1 MSNQPTHDE
10 AEMTFGEHL
19 DEVRKILV
27 RVAIVFTLLFIVLF
41 ALKGIVL
48 DIVFAP
54 IRETF
59 PTNRAFA
66 WVAHLLGSD
75 TLSIHPET
83 VELFNNKMAGQFML
97 HIKSSIVGAF
107 IVAFPYLIW
116 ELWLFVKPAL
126 PPHQRKR
133 SIRYV
138 LETPVWFVLGLLF
151 GYYIISPLAI
161 NFLGNYQVSDQISN
175 IIDVSSFM
183 TTVLSVSFAAA
194 LAFQL
199 PLLIRLLATI
209 GIVSSKG
216 MRQYRKIAA
225 VALLVFAAIITP
237 PDVISQCLIFVPCYI
252 LYEYGIGIAE
262 RIERRRA
269 KDEAEYQAK
278 LEAEKAA
285 AAEKERE
292 EQEAAEK
299 EAAEKRAAEEKA
311 QQERAA
317 EEQVAESQQEKAE
330 PTTEEAQAEPKVE
343 SEPEAEAATQEQS
356 EEHSEDDSTDEP
368 TDDADNTP
376 DEPAEPKQPAKAGEQ
391 TDEAPNNPN
400 PGDYEVM
407 DEHEVTFGVSES
419 TEEELEIMRRFMTPE
434 K

>member
-27 RVAIVFTLLFIVLF
+27 RVAIIFTLLFIVLF
-41 ALKGIVL
+41 SLKGIVL

-59 PTNRAFA
+59 PTNRFFA
-66 WVAHLLGSD
+66 WLAELVGSEALD
-75 TLSIHPET
+75 INPEN
-83 VELFNNKMAGQFML
+83 VELFNNKMAGQFLL

-138 LETPVWFVLGLLF
+138 METPIWFVMGLLF

-183 TTVLSVSFAAA
+183 TTVISVSFAAA
-194 LAFQL
+194 VAFQL
-199 PLLIRLLATI
+199 PLLIRLLATM
-209 GIVSSKG
+209 GIVSSSG
-216 MRQYRKIAA
+216 MRQYRKVAA
-225 VALLVFAAIITP
+225 VALLIFAAIITP
-237 PDVISQCLIFVPCYI
+237 PDIISQCLIFVPCYI

-262 RIERRRA
+262 RIEKRRA

-278 LEAEKAA
+278 VEAEKAA
-285 AAEKERE
+285 AREKE
-292 EQEAAEK
+292 EQEAKLKAEQEAKQK
-299 EAAEKRAAEEKA
+299 E
-311 QQERAA
+311 
-317 EEQVAESQQEKAE
+317 EEQARQKQKAEQKTAESDEEDNTENDPTPTEPEE
-330 PTTEEAQAEPKVE
+330 PT
-343 SEPEAEAATQEQS
+343 
-356 EEHSEDDSTDEP
+356 
-368 TDDADNTP
+368 
-376 DEPAEPKQPAKAGEQ
+376 DEPAEPSEETTADETEAGEDKPETKAEQSAPKSGEQ
-391 TDEAPNNPN
+391 TDENPDNPN
-400 PGDYEVM
+400 PGDYLVEE
-407 DEHEVTFGVSES
+407 EHEMSFGVSES
-419 TEEELEIMRRFMTPE
+419 SDEELEIMRRFMPKAE
-434 K
+434 E

>member
-27 RVAIVFTLLFIVLF
+27 RVAIIFTLLFIVLF
-41 ALKGIVL
+41 SLKGIVL

-59 PTNRAFA
+59 PTNRFFA
-66 WVAHLLGSD
+66 WLAELVGSEALD
-75 TLSIHPET
+75 INPEN
-83 VELFNNKMAGQFML
+83 VELFNNKMAGQFLL

-138 LETPVWFVLGLLF
+138 LETPIWFVMGLLF

-183 TTVLSVSFAAA
+183 TTVISVSFAAA
-194 LAFQL
+194 VAFQL
-199 PLLIRLLATI
+199 PLLIRLLATM
-209 GIVSSKG
+209 GIVSSNG
-216 MRQYRKIAA
+216 MRQYRKVAA

-262 RIERRRA
+262 RIEKRRA

-278 LEAEKAA
+278 VEAEKAA
-285 AAEKERE
+285 AREKE
-292 EQEAAEK
+292 EQEAKLKAEQEAKQKEEEQARQKQEADEKSAEK
-299 EAAEKRAAEEKA
+299 SDEEDNT
-311 QQERAA
+311 ENDPTPT
-317 EEQVAESQQEKAE
+317 EPEE
-330 PTTEEAQAEPKVE
+330 PT
-343 SEPEAEAATQEQS
+343 
-356 EEHSEDDSTDEP
+356 
-368 TDDADNTP
+368 
-376 DEPAEPKQPAKAGEQ
+376 DEPAEPSEETTTDETEAGEDKPETKAEQSAPKSGEQ
-391 TDEAPNNPN
+391 TDENPDNPN
-400 PGDYEVM
+400 PGDYLVEE
-407 DEHEVTFGVSES
+407 EHEVSFGVSES
-419 TEEELEIMRRFMTPE
+419 SDEELEIMRRFMPKAE
-434 K
+434 E

>member
-1 MSNQPTHDE
+1 MSNQQTNDQ

-27 RVAIVFTLLFIVLF
+27 RVAIIFTLLFIVLF
-41 ALKGIVL
+41 SLKGIVL

-59 PTNRAFA
+59 PTNRFFA
-66 WVAHLLGSD
+66 WLAELVGSEALD
-75 TLSIHPET
+75 INPEN
-83 VELFNNKMAGQFML
+83 VELFNNKMAGQFLL

-138 LETPVWFVLGLLF
+138 METPIWFVMGLLF

-183 TTVLSVSFAAA
+183 TTVISVSFAAA
-194 LAFQL
+194 VAFQL
-199 PLLIRLLATI
+199 PLLIRLLATM
-209 GIVSSKG
+209 GIVSSNG
-216 MRQYRKIAA
+216 MRQYRKVAA

-237 PDVISQCLIFVPCYI
+237 PDIISQCLIFVPCYI

-262 RIERRRA
+262 RIEKRRA

-278 LEAEKAA
+278 VEAEKAA
-285 AAEKERE
+285 ARERE
-292 EQEAAEK
+292 EQEAKLKAEQEAKQK
-299 EAAEKRAAEEKA
+299 E
-311 QQERAA
+311 
-317 EEQVAESQQEKAE
+317 EEQARQKQEADEKSDEKSDEEDNTEDDPTPTEPEE
-330 PTTEEAQAEPKVE
+330 PT
-343 SEPEAEAATQEQS
+343 
-356 EEHSEDDSTDEP
+356 
-368 TDDADNTP
+368 
-376 DEPAEPKQPAKAGEQ
+376 DEPAEPSEETTADETEAGEDKPETKAEQSAPKSGEQ
-391 TDEAPNNPN
+391 TDENPDNPN
-400 PGDYEVM
+400 PGDYLVEE
-407 DEHEVTFGVSES
+407 EHEISFGVSES
-419 TEEELEIMRRFMTPE
+419 SDEELEIMRRFMPKAE
-434 K
+434 E

>member
-27 RVAIVFTLLFIVLF
+27 RVAITFTLLFIVLF
-41 ALKGIVL
+41 SMKGIVL

-59 PTNRAFA
+59 PTNQFFA
-66 WVAHLLGSD
+66 WLAKVLGTEALD
-75 TLSIHPET
+75 INPEN
-83 VELFNNKMAGQFML
+83 VELFNNKMAGQFLL
-97 HIKSSIVGAF
+97 HIKSSVVGAF
-107 IVAFPYLIW
+107 IIAFPYLIW

-138 LETPVWFVLGLLF
+138 LETPIWFVMGLLF

-183 TTVLSVSFAAA
+183 TTVISVSFAAA
-194 LAFQL
+194 VAFQL
-199 PLLIRLLATI
+199 PLLIRLLATM
-209 GIVSSKG
+209 GIVSSDG
-216 MRQYRKIAA
+216 MRQYRKVAA

-237 PDVISQCLIFVPCYI
+237 PDIISQCLIFVPCYV

-262 RIERRRA
+262 RIEKRRA

-278 LEAEKAA
+278 VEAEKAA
-285 AAEKERE
+285 ARERE
-292 EQEAAEK
+292 EQEAKQKAEK
-299 EAAEKRAAEEKA
+299 EA
-311 QQERAA
+311 
-317 EEQVAESQQEKAE
+317 QEKA
-330 PTTEEAQAEPKVE
+330 
-343 SEPEAEAATQEQS
+343 
-356 EEHSEDDSTDEP
+356 
-368 TDDADNTP
+368 
-376 DEPAEPKQPAKAGEQ
+376 
-391 TDEAPNNPN
+391 
-400 PGDYEVM
+400 
-407 DEHEVTFGVSES
+407 
-419 TEEELEIMRRFMTPE
+419 
-434 K
+434 

>member
-27 RVAIVFTLLFIVLF
+27 RVAIIFTLLFIVLF
-41 ALKGIVL
+41 SLKGIVL

-59 PTNRAFA
+59 PTNRFFA
-66 WVAHLLGSD
+66 WLAELVGSEALD
-75 TLSIHPET
+75 INPEN
-83 VELFNNKMAGQFML
+83 VELFNNKMAGQFLL

-138 LETPVWFVLGLLF
+138 METPIWFVMGLLF

-183 TTVLSVSFAAA
+183 TTVISVSFAAA
-194 LAFQL
+194 VAFQL
-199 PLLIRLLATI
+199 PLLIRLLATM
-209 GIVSSKG
+209 GIVSSNG
-216 MRQYRKIAA
+216 MRQYRKVAA
-225 VALLVFAAIITP
+225 VALLIFAAIITP
-237 PDVISQCLIFVPCYI
+237 PDIISQCLIFVPCYI

-262 RIERRRA
+262 RIEKRRA

-278 LEAEKAA
+278 VEAEKAA
-285 AAEKERE
+285 AREKE
-292 EQEAAEK
+292 EQEAKLKAEQEAKQK
-299 EAAEKRAAEEKA
+299 EEEQARQKQEADEKAAEKSDEEDNT
-311 QQERAA
+311 ENDPTPT
-317 EEQVAESQQEKAE
+317 EPEE
-330 PTTEEAQAEPKVE
+330 PT
-343 SEPEAEAATQEQS
+343 
-356 EEHSEDDSTDEP
+356 
-368 TDDADNTP
+368 
-376 DEPAEPKQPAKAGEQ
+376 DEPAEPSEETTADETEAGEDKPETKAEQSAPKSGEQ
-391 TDEAPNNPN
+391 TDENPDNPN
-400 PGDYEVM
+400 PGDYLVEE
-407 DEHEVTFGVSES
+407 EHEMSFGVSES
-419 TEEELEIMRRFMTPE
+419 SDEELEIMRRFMPKAE
-434 K
+434 E

>member
-27 RVAIVFTLLFIVLF
+27 RVAIIFTLLFIVLF
-41 ALKGIVL
+41 SLKGIVL

-59 PTNRAFA
+59 PTNRFFA
-66 WVAHLLGSD
+66 WLAELVGSEALD
-75 TLSIHPET
+75 INPEN
-83 VELFNNKMAGQFML
+83 VELFNNKMAGQFLL

-138 LETPVWFVLGLLF
+138 LETPIWFVMGLLF

-183 TTVLSVSFAAA
+183 TTVISVSFAAA
-194 LAFQL
+194 VAFQL
-199 PLLIRLLATI
+199 PLLIRLLATM
-209 GIVSSKG
+209 GIVSSNG
-216 MRQYRKIAA
+216 MRQYRKVAA

-237 PDVISQCLIFVPCYI
+237 PDIISQCLIFVPCYI

-262 RIERRRA
+262 RIEKRRA

-278 LEAEKAA
+278 VEAEKAA
-285 AAEKERE
+285 AREKE
-292 EQEAAEK
+292 EQEAKLKAEQEAKQK
-299 EAAEKRAAEEKA
+299 E
-311 QQERAA
+311 
-317 EEQVAESQQEKAE
+317 EEQARQKQEAEQKTAESDKEDNKE
-330 PTTEEAQAEPKVE
+330 NDPTPT
-343 SEPEAEAATQEQS
+343 EPEEP
-356 EEHSEDDSTDEP
+356 TDEP
-368 TDDADNTP
+368 TEPSEETTADETEAGEDKP
-376 DEPAEPKQPAKAGEQ
+376 ETKAEQSAPKNGEQ
-391 TDEAPNNPN
+391 TDENPDNPN
-400 PGDYEVM
+400 PGDYLVEE
-407 DEHEVTFGVSES
+407 EHEMSFGVSES
-419 TEEELEIMRRFMTPE
+419 TDEELEIMRRFMPNAE
-434 K
+434 E

>member
-27 RVAIVFTLLFIVLF
+27 RVAIIFTLLFIVLF
-41 ALKGIVL
+41 SLKGIVL

-59 PTNRAFA
+59 PTNRFFA
-66 WVAHLLGSD
+66 WLAELVGSEALD
-75 TLSIHPET
+75 INPEN
-83 VELFNNKMAGQFML
+83 VELFNNKMAGQFLL

-138 LETPVWFVLGLLF
+138 LETPIWFVMGLLF

-183 TTVLSVSFAAA
+183 TTVISVSFAAA
-194 LAFQL
+194 VAFQL
-199 PLLIRLLATI
+199 PLLIRLLATM
-209 GIVSSKG
+209 GIVSSNG
-216 MRQYRKIAA
+216 MRQYRKVAA

-237 PDVISQCLIFVPCYI
+237 PDIISQCLIFVPCYI

-262 RIERRRA
+262 RIEKRRA

-278 LEAEKAA
+278 VEAEKAA
-285 AAEKERE
+285 ARERE
-292 EQEAAEK
+292 EQEAKLKAEQEAKQK
-299 EAAEKRAAEEKA
+299 E
-311 QQERAA
+311 
-317 EEQVAESQQEKAE
+317 EEQARQKQEAEQKADEKSDEEDNTENDDPTPTEPEE
-330 PTTEEAQAEPKVE
+330 PT
-343 SEPEAEAATQEQS
+343 
-356 EEHSEDDSTDEP
+356 
-368 TDDADNTP
+368 
-376 DEPAEPKQPAKAGEQ
+376 DEPAEPSEETTADETEAGEDKPETKAEQSAPKSGEQ
-391 TDEAPNNPN
+391 TDENPDNPN
-400 PGDYEVM
+400 PGDYLVEE
-407 DEHEVTFGVSES
+407 EHEMSFGVSES
-419 TEEELEIMRRFMTPE
+419 SDEELEIMRRFMPKAE
-434 K
+434 E

>member
-27 RVAIVFTLLFIVLF
+27 RVAITFTLLFIVLF
-41 ALKGIVL
+41 SMKGIVL

-59 PTNRAFA
+59 PTNQFFA
-66 WVAHLLGSD
+66 WLAKVLGTEALD
-75 TLSIHPET
+75 INPEN
-83 VELFNNKMAGQFML
+83 VELFNNKMAGQFLL
-97 HIKSSIVGAF
+97 HIKSSVVGAF
-107 IVAFPYLIW
+107 IIAFPYLIW

-138 LETPVWFVLGLLF
+138 LETPIWFVMGLLF

-183 TTVLSVSFAAA
+183 TTVISVSFAAA
-194 LAFQL
+194 VAFQL
-199 PLLIRLLATI
+199 PLLIRLLATM
-209 GIVSSKG
+209 GIVSSDG
-216 MRQYRKIAA
+216 MRQYRKVAA

-237 PDVISQCLIFVPCYI
+237 PDIISQCLIFVPCYV

-262 RIERRRA
+262 RIEKRRA

-278 LEAEKAA
+278 VETEKAA
-285 AAEKERE
+285 ARERE
-292 EQEAAEK
+292 EQEAKQKAEK
-299 EAAEKRAAEEKA
+299 EAQEKAAEEARQKKEAEQKSEAEKEAEQKGEQEAA
-311 QQERAA
+311 QSDNDDNEPTPTEPEKPA
-317 EEQVAESQQEKAE
+317 EEPADETDEAEETKSEAKAE
-330 PTTEEAQAEPKVE
+330 KSAPK
-343 SEPEAEAATQEQS
+343 S
-356 EEHSEDDSTDEP
+356 
-368 TDDADNTP
+368 
-376 DEPAEPKQPAKAGEQ
+376 GEQ
-391 TDEAPNNPN
+391 TDENPDNPN
-400 PGDYEVM
+400 PGDYLVEE
-407 DEHEVTFGVSES
+407 EHEVNFGVSES
-419 TEEELEIMRRFMTPE
+419 TDEELEIMRRFMPKSE
-434 K
+434 E

>member
-27 RVAIVFTLLFIVLF
+27 RVAIIFTLLFIVLF
-41 ALKGIVL
+41 SLKGIVL

-59 PTNRAFA
+59 PTNRFFA
-66 WVAHLLGSD
+66 WLAELVGSEALD
-75 TLSIHPET
+75 INPEN
-83 VELFNNKMAGQFML
+83 VELFNNKMAGQFLL
-97 HIKSSIVGAF
+97 HTKSPIVGAF

-138 LETPVWFVLGLLF
+138 METPIWFVMGLLF

-183 TTVLSVSFAAA
+183 TTVISVSFAAA
-194 LAFQL
+194 VAFQL
-199 PLLIRLLATI
+199 PLLIRLLATM
-209 GIVSSKG
+209 GIVSSNG
-216 MRQYRKIAA
+216 MRQYRKVAA

-262 RIERRRA
+262 RIEKRRA

-278 LEAEKAA
+278 VEAEKAA
-285 AAEKERE
+285 AREKE
-292 EQEAAEK
+292 EQEAKLKAEEEAK
-299 EAAEKRAAEEKA
+299 QKAAEEARQKQKAAEKSDEESD
-311 QQERAA
+311 
-317 EEQVAESQQEKAE
+317 EESDEKDNTENDPTPTEPEE
-330 PTTEEAQAEPKVE
+330 PT
-343 SEPEAEAATQEQS
+343 
-356 EEHSEDDSTDEP
+356 
-368 TDDADNTP
+368 
-376 DEPAEPKQPAKAGEQ
+376 DEPAEPSEETTADETEAGEDKPETKAEQSAPKSGEQ
-391 TDEAPNNPN
+391 TDENPDNPN
-400 PGDYEVM
+400 PGDYLVEE
-407 DEHEVTFGVSES
+407 EHEMSFGVSES
-419 TEEELEIMRRFMTPE
+419 SDEELEIMRRFMPKAE
-434 K
+434 E

>member
-27 RVAIVFTLLFIVLF
+27 RVAIIFTLLFIVLF
-41 ALKGIVL
+41 SLKGIVL

-59 PTNRAFA
+59 PTNRFFA
-66 WVAHLLGSD
+66 WLAELVGSEALD
-75 TLSIHPET
+75 INPEN
-83 VELFNNKMAGQFML
+83 VELFNNKMAGQFLL

-138 LETPVWFVLGLLF
+138 METPIWFVMGLLF

-183 TTVLSVSFAAA
+183 TTVISVSFAAA
-194 LAFQL
+194 VAFQL
-199 PLLIRLLATI
+199 PLLIRLLATM
-209 GIVSSKG
+209 GIVSSNG
-216 MRQYRKIAA
+216 MRQYRKVAA

-237 PDVISQCLIFVPCYI
+237 PDIISQCLIFVPCYI

-262 RIERRRA
+262 RIEKRRA

-278 LEAEKAA
+278 VEAEKAA
-285 AAEKERE
+285 AREKE
-292 EQEAAEK
+292 EQEAKLKAEQEAKQK
-299 EAAEKRAAEEKA
+299 EEEQAHQKQEAEQKAAEESD
-311 QQERAA
+311 
-317 EEQVAESQQEKAE
+317 EEVNTEDDPTPTEPEE
-330 PTTEEAQAEPKVE
+330 PT
-343 SEPEAEAATQEQS
+343 
-356 EEHSEDDSTDEP
+356 
-368 TDDADNTP
+368 
-376 DEPAEPKQPAKAGEQ
+376 DEPAEPSEETTADETEAGEDKPETKAEQSAPKSGEQ
-391 TDEAPNNPN
+391 TDENPDNPN
-400 PGDYEVM
+400 PGDYLIEE
-407 DEHEVTFGVSES
+407 EHEMSFGVSES
-419 TEEELEIMRRFMTPE
+419 SDEELEIMRRFMPKAE
-434 K
+434 E

>member
-27 RVAIVFTLLFIVLF
+27 RVAIIFTLLFIVLF
-41 ALKGIVL
+41 SLKGIVL

-59 PTNRAFA
+59 PTNRFFA
-66 WVAHLLGSD
+66 WLAELVGSEALD
-75 TLSIHPET
+75 INPEN
-83 VELFNNKMAGQFML
+83 VELFNNKMAGQFLL
-97 HIKSSIVGAF
+97 HIKSSVVGAF
-107 IVAFPYLIW
+107 IIAFPYLIW

-138 LETPVWFVLGLLF
+138 METPIWFVMGLLF

-183 TTVLSVSFAAA
+183 TTVISVSFAAA
-194 LAFQL
+194 VAFQL
-199 PLLIRLLATI
+199 PLLIRLLATM
-209 GIVSSKG
+209 GIVSSNG
-216 MRQYRKIAA
+216 MRQYRKVAA

-262 RIERRRA
+262 RIEKRRA

-278 LEAEKAA
+278 VEAEKAA
-285 AAEKERE
+285 AREKE
-292 EQEAAEK
+292 EQEAKLKAEQEAKQK
-299 EAAEKRAAEEKA
+299 EEEQARQKQEAEQKAAEK
-311 QQERAA
+311 
-317 EEQVAESQQEKAE
+317 S
-330 PTTEEAQAEPKVE
+330 
-343 SEPEAEAATQEQS
+343 
-356 EEHSEDDSTDEP
+356 DE
-368 TDDADNTP
+368 ADNTENDDP
-376 DEPAEPKQPAKAGEQ
+376 TPTEPEEPTDEPAEPSEETTADETEAGEDKPETKAEQSAPKSGEQ
-391 TDEAPNNPN
+391 TDENPDNPN
-400 PGDYEVM
+400 PGDYLVEE
-407 DEHEVTFGVSES
+407 EHEISFGVSES
-419 TEEELEIMRRFMTPE
+419 SDEELEIMRRFMPKAE
-434 K
+434 E